1 MIFVQKQKNCSFDV
15 DLPRRYFYSF
25 YLGKQTSN
33 GFYLQCLHYLITIFK
48 ITTKTFLFHFFITGI
63 NTLELFFHSGATIA
77 TERSIQFKL

>member
-33 GFYLQCLHYLITIFK
+33 GFYLQCLHYLFTIFK

-63 NTLELFFHSGATIA
+63 NTLELFFIVAPPSPLK
-77 TERSIQFKL
+77 RSIQFKL